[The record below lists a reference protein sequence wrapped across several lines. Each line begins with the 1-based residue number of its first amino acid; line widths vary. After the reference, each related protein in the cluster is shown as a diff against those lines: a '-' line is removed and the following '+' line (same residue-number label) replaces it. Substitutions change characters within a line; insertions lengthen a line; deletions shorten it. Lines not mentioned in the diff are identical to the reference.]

1 MQAIWKG
8 SVAFGL
14 VNIPVKAFVA
24 TDNHDVSFRQV
35 HAADGGRIQYKK
47 VCSVCGETVQQAQ
60 IAKGYETETGEM
72 LVLDDAD
79 FKDLPVRTSHEIDVV
94 EFVPA
99 EQVDPI
105 LFDKTY
111 YLEPDGKA
119 VKAYRLLREAL
130 RQTDRTAVVMVTL
143 RQKTHLAALRVYEDV
158 ITLQTLLWPDEV
170 RPASFPALDEDEEL
184 RPQELAMAS
193 SLVESMASDF
203 DPAAFTDEYREAVL
217 AMIESKVGGGSGVV
231 APVEEEESRGEVLD
245 LMAAL
250 EASVARARAGTE
262 KKATTDNAPAAEPK
276 PEKVRAVKSTSKA
289 PAKKTAK
296 APAKAAS
303 SPRSKPAS
311 TASKA
316 KSTAATKP
324 ADSADAEPTPRRRA
338 KSA

>member
-1 MQAIWKG
+1 
-8 SVAFGL
+8 
-14 VNIPVKAFVA
+14 
-24 TDNHDVSFRQV
+24 
-35 HAADGGRIQYKK
+35 
-47 VCSVCGETVQQAQ
+47 
-60 IAKGYETETGEM
+60 
-72 LVLDDAD
+72 
-79 FKDLPVRTSHEIDVV
+79 VRTSHEIDVV

-170 RPASFPALDEDEEL
+170 RPASFPGVDEDEEL
-184 RPQELAMAS
+184 RPQELAMAA

-203 DPAAFTDEYREAVL
+203 DPTAFRDEYREAVL
-217 AMIESKVGGGSGVV
+217 AMIENKVGGGTGVV

-262 KKATTDNAPAAEPK
+262 KKATTDKAPAAEPK
-276 PEKVRAVKSTSKA
+276 PEKVRAVKSTSKS
-289 PAKKTAK
+289 PAKKAAK
-296 APAKAAS
+296 APAKT
-303 SPRSKPAS
+303 AS
-311 TASKA
+311 TRAKA
-316 KSTAATKP
+316 KASTKSAA
-324 ADSADAEPTPRRRA
+324 ADDAAEPAPRRRA
-338 KSA
+338 KTA

>member
-35 HAADGGRIQYKK
+35 HAADGGRIQYRK

-72 LVLDDAD
+72 LILDDSD

-99 EQVDPI
+99 EQLDPI
-105 LFDKTY
+105 LFERTY
-111 YLEPDGKA
+111 YLEPDSKSS
-119 VKAYRLLREAL
+119 KAYRLLREAL
-130 RQTDRTAVVMVTL
+130 RQADRTAVVMVTL
-143 RQKTHLAALRVYEDV
+143 RQKTHLAALRVYQDV

-170 RPASFPALDEDEEL
+170 RPASFPALDEEAEL
-184 RPQELAMAS
+184 RPQELAMAA
-193 SLVESMASDF
+193 SLVESMAGDF
-203 DPAAFTDEYREAVL
+203 DPSEYTDEYREAML
-217 AMIESKVGGGSGVV
+217 AMIQDKLAGGTGVV
-231 APVEEEESRGEVLD
+231 ASEEPAEARSEVLD

-262 KKATTDNAPAAEPK
+262 KKATTDKAPKAEPK
-276 PEKVRAVKSTSKA
+276 PEKVRSAVKS
-289 PAKKTAK
+289 TAK
-296 APAKAAS
+296 APAKRAAKAS
-303 SPRSKPAS
+303 TKASAKATDTSAEPEEAVASPRKR
-311 TASKA
+311 
-316 KSTAATKP
+316 AAR
-324 ADSADAEPTPRRRA
+324 SA
-338 KSA
+338 

>member
-24 TDNHDVSFRQV
+24 TEDHDVSFRQV
-35 HAADGGRIQYKK
+35 HVADGGRIQYRK

-72 LVLDDAD
+72 LVLDDSD
-79 FKDLPVRTSHEIDVV
+79 FKDLPVRTNHEIDVV

-99 EQVDPI
+99 DQVDPI
-105 LFDKTY
+105 LFERTY
-111 YLEPDGKA
+111 YLEPDSKSA
-119 VKAYRLLREAL
+119 KAYRLLREAL

-143 RQKTHLAALRVYEDV
+143 RQKTHLATLRVYGDV
-158 ITLQTLLWPDEV
+158 ITLQTLMWPDEV
-170 RPASFPALDEDEEL
+170 RTPSFPALEDDTEL
-184 RPQELAMAS
+184 RPAELEMAA

-203 DPAAFTDEYREAVL
+203 DPTAFTDEYREAML
-217 AMIESKVGGGSGVV
+217 AMIQDKLAGGTGVV
-231 APVEEEESRGEVLD
+231 EAPEPEETRGEVLD

-262 KKATTDNAPAAEPK
+262 KKATTDAAPKAEPK
-276 PEKVRAVKSTSKA
+276 PEKVKRSRASTATKA
-289 PAKKTAK
+289 PAKTPAKKTAAAEK
-296 APAKAAS
+296 EKAA
-303 SPRSKPAS
+303 PRKRAS
-311 TASKA
+311 
-316 KSTAATKP
+316 
-324 ADSADAEPTPRRRA
+324 A